1 MIRGACLSPRNRT
14 PNPAAWAR
22 IETTKEA
29 DPPRGEKGGR
39 ENSVIIGA
47 GFMMGLAP
55 HAPALPVQD
64 RRLDRGPLET
74 PRVQE
79 NSDAR
84 DAILRP
90 TSGAASVSKNRGL
103 RRGSCLPGYT
113 AGGGGK
119 HTFTPKLAGTL

>member
-1 MIRGACLSPRNRT
+1 
-14 PNPAAWAR
+14 
-22 IETTKEA
+22 
-29 DPPRGEKGGR
+29 
-39 ENSVIIGA
+39 VIIGA

-64 RRLDRGPLET
+64 RTIGPCAASDT
-74 PRVQE
+74 GGPG
-79 NSDAR
+79 NSVAK

-90 TSGAASVSKNRGL
+90 TNRAASGSKNRGL